1 MQYYFYI
8 RKKLEQH
15 FANKPALA
23 FVSIKKRE
31 VMTDVNKEKL
41 AMVFSGTLWQAEL
54 IKGLLDSN
62 DIPCAIMDETIS
74 AVTSSYAGLDGAVL
88 VVVNEDN
95 KARALEIIENRQT

>member
-1 MQYYFYI
+1 M
-8 RKKLEQH
+8 
-15 FANKPALA
+15 A

-41 AMVFSGTLWQAEL
+41 VTVFSGTLWQAEV

-62 DIPCAIMDETIS
+62 DIPCAIMDETIG

-88 VVVNEDN
+88 VVVNEDD

>member
-1 MQYYFYI
+1 MQCYFYI
-8 RKKLEQH
+8 RRKQELH

-41 AMVFSGTLWQAEL
+41 VMVFSGTLWQAEL

-62 DIPCAIMDETIS
+62 GIPCAIMDETIG
-74 AVTSSYAGLDGAVL
+74 AVTSSYAGLDGTVL
-88 VVVNEDN
+88 VVVNEED
-95 KARALEIIENRQT
+95 KARALEIIENR